1 MSSFLETIPEGKAMK
16 QAVEGLFASRYLP
29 PQSRLEVWGA
39 VRKVRVIPAPGAE
52 AVTIVTDAYIVSG
65 HAHRMT
71 DEIVIYGTVS
81 WSDQGMARVIAG
93 QIYDAESTALT
104 VLLPEGSATEAP
116 GPMAPPAPAPPT
128 PAKASKPPEKKASV
142 PPVPAAEPAPAEP
155 SWSDAVNASTDTQQ
169 APPAP
174 RPASQSGQLDAE
186 GVPQFKRGDIVIHP
200 RYGRCAVVRT
210 PKFHKLKLKR
220 TTGAF
225 FDLHLKVCRFDVE
238 ADDDG
243 RAVYRVHIV
252 GRGEAS

>member
-116 GPMAPPAPAPPT
+116 APMAPPAPAP
-128 PAKASKPPEKKASV
+128 
-142 PPVPAAEPAPAEP
+142 AAP
-155 SWSDAVNASTDTQQ
+155 SSRRRW
-169 APPAP
+169 P
-174 RPASQSGQLDAE
+174 RQ
-186 GVPQFKRGDIVIHP
+186 
-200 RYGRCAVVRT
+200 
-210 PKFHKLKLKR
+210 
-220 TTGAF
+220 TGARWRLQSHSV
-225 FDLHLKVCRFDVE
+225 DARPSRTSHR
-238 ADDDG
+238 
-243 RAVYRVHIV
+243 RVAATAQPPS
-252 GRGEAS
+252 RRT